1 MQKGSPLEKK
11 KSCDFMSLLGDM
23 PALVV
28 LGIGEQALDVRV
40 TWLPG
45 EVLVTASW
53 LPGGFFCPSLPSGL
67 GEP

>member
-28 LGIGEQALDVRV
+28 LGSGDMQALDVIV
-40 TWLPG
+40 T
-45 EVLVTASW
+45 
-53 LPGGFFCPSLPSGL
+53 
-67 GEP
+67 